1 MTSCIPCRLSYDVSL
16 PCFGVGVSALDD
28 TISSFFFLFL
38 FFFFLF
44 FKKNP
49 RCPGFAFSLLA
60 IGQAVPEQ
68 YSWPACP
75 WRIMMGL
82 DFFSFMSY
90 PGTFFSLSMA
100 YGVLAFMDIFACL
113 LEALF
118 HVLGG
123 CCTPTFLLHSNH
135 HSAIC
140 SVLKAVVVP

>member
-1 MTSCIPCRLSYDVSL
+1 MFPCVAL
-16 PCFGVGVSALDD
+16 VGVYALDD
-28 TISSFFFLFL
+28 TISSFFFFSPCS
-38 FFFFLF
+38 FF
-44 FKKNP
+44 FKKKP

-113 LEALF
+113 LEAFFMYLVAAVPQLSFCIRITIRLF
-118 HVLGG
+118 A
-123 CCTPTFLLHSNH
+123 TS
-135 HSAIC
+135 
-140 SVLKAVVVP
+140 